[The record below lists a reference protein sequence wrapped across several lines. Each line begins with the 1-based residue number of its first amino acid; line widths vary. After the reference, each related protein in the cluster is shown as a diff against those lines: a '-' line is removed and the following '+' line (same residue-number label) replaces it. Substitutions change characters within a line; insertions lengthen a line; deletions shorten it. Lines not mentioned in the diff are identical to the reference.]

1 MLSAGEIE
9 VEPLAAFD
17 LEDPKAVTRNHRR
30 RLGRH
35 GLRRLPRERPRDLNP
50 ELNPICC
57 PSPEPP
63 HATAETGG
71 MKIPAGV
78 VDQRL
83 GRLVLWN
90 PVQHRADLC
99 WIIQI
104 DGRHHGQQNVLE
116 RRDEAAG
123 GDAAPGRLHRDLGNA
138 DRSGVAL
145 QAQQHER
152 RRLLDDV
159 APSYRPLVA
168 QSVAMQ
174 RMLGETHGA
183 LCSC

>member
-1 MLSAGEIE
+1 MARHAGEIE
-9 VEPLAAFD
+9 VETLAALG
-17 LEDPKAVTRNHRR
+17 LEDPKTRART
-30 RLGRH
+30 GAAP
-35 GLRRLPRERPRDLNP
+35 LPRERPRDLNP

-104 DGRHHGQQNVLE
+104 DGCHQRQQNVLE
-116 RRDEAAG
+116 R
-123 GDAAPGRLHRDLGNA
+123 
-138 DRSGVAL
+138 
-145 QAQQHER
+145 
-152 RRLLDDV
+152 
-159 APSYRPLVA
+159 
-168 QSVAMQ
+168 
-174 RMLGETHGA
+174 
-183 LCSC
+183 